1 VEDGRVDVVVH
12 KFLDWSLSFL
22 CVIMVILTA
31 IKVIVLKAVKVRIYP
46 SIEQQSHLAQAFG
59 CVRFVWNQSLATMS
73 QTYKETG
80 KGISA
85 FMMKKQLPV
94 WKTEYEWLK
103 ECYSQCLQSSVLN
116 LSQAFI
122 NFFDGRMGYPTF
134 KKRQGRQSMQ
144 YPQNVKILSDAEI
157 KFPGNLGVVKAKI
170 HRDCAGTLRT
180 VTVSKMP
187 DGRYYASLLMDDGID
202 NPVTSEKCGLGV
214 SPSGAPFQDNE
225 EGKAVGIDLGLLDFV
240 VTSDGSKYQNPRH
253 LKKHERNL
261 KRKQRK
267 LSRKKDKTTNRRR
280 KAKLAVAKVH
290 AKIAR
295 VREDFRHKLSRKIVN
310 ENQVVVVENL
320 AVKNMVKN
328 HCLAKSISDAGW
340 GMFCTMLKYKAE
352 AEGKVYLEVG
362 RFFPSSH
369 LCSNTLLSLPKMD
382 LSVRE
387 FDCPHCGKRHD
398 RDINAAIN
406 IRDEGLRLLTLG
418 TSVTAKGGNVRPKQ
432 YGRKST
438 AVEAIALDLGSPPHT
453 GTPVEGG

>member
-1 VEDGRVDVVVH
+1 MI
-12 KFLDWSLSFL
+12 L
-22 CVIMVILTA
+22 LTA
-31 IKVIVLKAVKVRIYP
+31 INNLVLKAVKVRIYP
-46 SIEQQSHLAQAFG
+46 NIKQQSHLGQAFG

-85 FMMKKQLPV
+85 FTMKKQIPV

-122 NFFDGRMGYPTF
+122 NFFDGRAGYPTF

-144 YPQNVKILSDAEI
+144 YPQNVKILSHSEI

-170 HRDCAGTLRT
+170 HRNCVGTLRT
-180 VTVSKMP
+180 VTVSTMP
-187 DGRYYASLLMDDGID
+187 DGRYYASLLMDDGVK
-202 NPVTSEKCGLGV
+202 NPVT
-214 SPSGAPFQDNE
+214 NE
-225 EGKAVGIDLGLLDFV
+225 DGKAIGIDLGLLDFV

-280 KAKLAVAKVH
+280 KGARAVAKVH

-295 VREDFRHKLSRKIVN
+295 VRVDFRHKLSRKIVN
-310 ENQVVVVENL
+310 ENQVIVVENL
-320 AVKNMVKN
+320 AVQNMVKN

-369 LCSNTLLSLPKMD
+369 LCSNTLLSLPHLD

-387 FDCPHCGKRHD
+387 FDCAHCGNRHD

-406 IRDEGLRLLTLG
+406 IKNEGLRILALG
-418 TSVTAKGGNVRPKQ
+418 TSVTAPGGNVRPKQ

-438 AVEAIALDLGSPPHT
+438 AVAAVALEGRSPRHS
-453 GTPVEGG
+453 GTPLDGG

>member
-1 VEDGRVDVVVH
+1 
-12 KFLDWSLSFL
+12 
-22 CVIMVILTA
+22 M
-31 IKVIVLKAVKVRIYP
+31 LKAVKVRIYP
-46 SIEQQSHLAQAFG
+46 SIEQQSHLAGAFG
-59 CVRFVWNQSLATMS
+59 CVRWVWNQSLATMS
-73 QTYKETG
+73 QTYKDTA

-85 FMMKKQLPV
+85 FTMKKQIPV

-103 ECYSQCLQSSVLN
+103 QCYSQCLQSSVLN

-122 NFFDGRMGYPTF
+122 NFFDGRAQYPTF

-144 YPQNVKILSDAEI
+144 YPQNVKILSDSEI

-170 HRDCAGTLRT
+170 HRDCVGTLRN
-180 VTVSKMP
+180 VTISRMP
-187 DGRYYASLLMDDGID
+187 DSRYYASLLMDDGID
-202 NPVTSEKCGLGV
+202 NPVTKV
-214 SPSGAPFQDNE
+214 D
-225 EGKAVGIDLGLLDFV
+225 GKAIGIDLGLLDFV

-280 KAKLAVAKVH
+280 RAKLAVAKVH

-295 VREDFRHKLSRKIVN
+295 VRVDFRHKLSRKIVN
-310 ENQVVVVENL
+310 KNQVIVVENL

-387 FDCPHCGKRHD
+387 FNCAHCGKRHD

-406 IRDEGLRLLTLG
+406 IRNEGLRILALG
-418 TSVTAKGGNVRPKQ
+418 TSVTALGGNVRPKQ

-438 AVEAIALDLGSPPHT
+438 TVEAVALELGSPHSIRF
-453 GTPVEGG
+453 G

>member
-1 VEDGRVDVVVH
+1 
-12 KFLDWSLSFL
+12 
-22 CVIMVILTA
+22 MVLVTA
-31 IKVIVLKAVKVRIYP
+31 IKVIVLKAVKARIYP
-46 SIEQQSHLAQAFG
+46 SVEQQSHLAQAFG

-73 QTYKETG
+73 QTYKENG

-85 FMMKKQLPV
+85 FTMKKQIPV

-122 NFFDGRMGYPTF
+122 NFFDGRTGYPTF

-144 YPQNVKILSDAEI
+144 YPQNVKILSNAEI
-157 KFPGNLGVVKAKI
+157 KFPGNLGTVKAKI
-170 HRDCAGTLRT
+170 HRDCVGTLRT

-187 DGRYYASLLMDDGID
+187 DGRYYASLLMDDGAE
-202 NPVTSEKCGLGV
+202 NPVS
-214 SPSGAPFQDNE
+214 NE
-225 EGKAVGIDLGLLDFV
+225 EGKAIGIDLGLLDFV

-280 KAKLAVAKVH
+280 KAKLAVAKVY

-310 ENQVVVVENL
+310 ENQVIVVENL

-328 HCLAKSISDAGW
+328 HCLAQSISDAGW

-352 AEGKVYLEVG
+352 AEGKVYLEVC

-387 FDCPHCGKRHD
+387 FDCPYCGKRHD

-438 AVEAIALDLGSPPHT
+438 AVEAVALDLGSPPHT

>member
-1 VEDGRVDVVVH
+1 
-12 KFLDWSLSFL
+12 
-22 CVIMVILTA
+22 MVLVTA
-31 IKVIVLKAVKVRIYP
+31 INNVVLKAVKVRIYP

-85 FMMKKQLPV
+85 FTMKKQIPV

-122 NFFDGRMGYPTF
+122 NFFDGRTQYPTF

-144 YPQNVKILSDAEI
+144 YPQNVKILGRSEI
-157 KFPGNLGVVKAKI
+157 KFPGNLGVVQAKI
-170 HRDCAGTLRT
+170 HRLLPLAATSSNCAGVLKT

-187 DGRYYASLLMDDGID
+187 DGRYYASLLMDDGAK
-202 NPVTSEKCGLGV
+202 NPVS
-214 SPSGAPFQDNE
+214 NE
-225 EGKAVGIDLGLLDFV
+225 EGRAIGIDLGLLDFV

-280 KAKLAVAKVH
+280 KAKCAVAKVH
-290 AKIAR
+290 ARIAR
-295 VREDFRHKLSRKIVN
+295 VREDFRHKLSRKIVD
-310 ENQVVVVENL
+310 ENQIIVVENL
-320 AVKNMVKN
+320 AFQNMVKN

-387 FDCPHCGKRHD
+387 FDCPHCQQRHD

-418 TSVTAKGGNVRPKQ
+418 TSVTAPGGNVRPKQ

-438 AVEAIALDLGSPPHT
+438 TVEAVALEGRSPHST
-453 GTPVEGG
+453 RSG